1 MHLESIANAGPS
13 PTISCAEKLQLR
25 ILSREALKRRD
36 GAINDLLLARGKVS
50 RQEYERIRALA
61 DEARAALN
69 IARRA
74 LEQHK
79 HEHGC

>member
-1 MHLESIANAGPS
+1 MNLGVIANTSRRPRV
-13 PTISCAEKLQLR
+13 SCAEKLRLR
-25 ILSREALKRRD
+25 TLYGEALKRRD
-36 GAINDLLLARGKVS
+36 GAINDMLLVRGQVS
-50 RQEYERIRALA
+50 KEKYERIRALG

-69 IARRA
+69 VARQA